1 MHVSLERTRVPA
13 VLLRTDAKVEL
24 IRGLPLF
31 ELCSKRDLRRIAA
44 LAEERVLEAGTEL
57 IRQGEP
63 GTEFYVVVDGEI
75 EVRRNGRRAA
85 SLGAGSFVGEIA
97 LLSRSPRTATVVA
110 TTPLRVLAIEGK
122 SFVELLDSM
131 PELWLKVARA
141 LAERVDADEAAEAL
155 SPT

>member
-1 MHVSLERTRVPA
+1 MPA
-13 VLLRTDAKVEL
+13 VLVRADRRVEL

-44 LAEERVLEAGTEL
+44 LADERELDAGTEL
-57 IRQGEP
+57 IREGEP
-63 GTEFYVVVDGEI
+63 GSEFYVVVEGDI
-75 EVRRNGRRAA
+75 DVRRGKRRVTQ
-85 SLGAGSFVGEIA
+85 LGSGSFVGEIA

-110 TTPLRVLAIEGK
+110 TTPLRVLAIEGRD
-122 SFVELLDSM
+122 FVELLDSL

-141 LAERVDADEAAEAL
+141 LADRVDADEAAEAL